1 MAVRTG
7 IGYDVHRL
15 QSGADLWIG
24 GIQIDFEAGLEGHSD
39 GDVLIHALV
48 DALLGAAGL
57 GDIGT
62 HFPSSDP
69 RYLGASSLLFLRYTS
84 DLLDQHGWR
93 VGNLDATIIAERP
106 RFSPF
111 SHDMSEVIAGSID
124 LAPGS
129 VNIKSTTSDG
139 LGFSGRGDGIA
150 ALAIATIES
159 KI

>member
-15 QSGADLWIG
+15 QPGADLWIG
-24 GIQIDFEAGLEGHSD
+24 GIKIDFEAGLEGHSD

-69 RYLGASSLLFLRYTS
+69 QYLGASSLHFLRYTAE
-84 DLLDQHGWR
+84 LLDHHGWR

-106 RFSPF
+106 RLAHFSNN
-111 SHDMSEVIAGSID
+111 MSEVISGSVD